1 MKIYWLL
8 VFLIFIIWYRVS
20 LPYAEPSWWS
30 IFSSSRS
37 THTPMMEQVSL
48 IKAIF
53 IALIFFALAS
63 PVRQIIQKRK

>member
-1 MKIYWLL
+1 MKIYWLV

-20 LPYAEPSWWS
+20 LQYVEPSWWS

>member
-20 LPYAEPSWWS
+20 LQYVEPSWWS

-37 THTPMMEQVSL
+37 THPPMMEQVSL